1 MADITNTFLSGRM
14 DKDLDERL
22 IGEGVYRD
30 ALNIRVDVAEGEN
43 IGAASNALG
52 NTIKSN
58 LATLTGRTVTASKT
72 IGAVKYERDNL
83 IYWFVASNNFDGI
96 FEYNAITQQVA
107 RVLQC
112 NRTSSSISI
121 LNFNQK
127 YLITGV
133 NYINGFL
140 YWTDNY
146 NEPRKIN
153 IARAKS
159 YTINDARIRDDLR
172 VIIAPPLN
180 SPKISLSND
189 GTESNNL
196 SDKFISFSYR
206 YKYIDGQYSAMS
218 PFSAVA
224 FGPGAYGFNYSDGNN
239 GSMKNTF
246 NTADIT
252 VYSGGSNVTDI
263 QLLFRDNRNLN
274 IQVIETLNKK
284 KLSINNYS
292 SKTFKFKNNKTYT
305 VLGADQITRLFDNV
319 PLLAKAQDFVGDRLM
334 YGNYTQFFD
343 IKGFERND
351 IKIDLG
357 LDYISQSTTV
367 NTPIQTFRSDR
378 DYEVGIVYLDKYGR
392 SSTVLT
398 SEGNTVYIPPSQ
410 SITGNSLK
418 LKIKNEAPYWASN
431 YRIVIKQGKN
441 DYYNIFPLLFYSDSP
456 YKYFLINE
464 SDRDKI
470 KVGEYII
477 FKSTSA
483 GPTLSNNKYKILEL
497 DVKDQGFFTQSSS
510 PSVPGLYFKV
520 STDSILDADLETI
533 TRLEFQG
540 VGGGLTTREF
550 PPLKKIAKPVDNG
563 KGFIGT
569 HIRDMHHYGK
579 GNKNALT
586 FLTENPANDTRWRI
600 VILPN
605 NKYSYYYSSNVNNGL
620 FRPPVYVG
628 TNNITIGSIIFLS
641 VSGVSVRIKFNSYPV
656 KGDIWTINVRG
667 LVQVEM
673 KKNTAV
679 VPTSNDNIQIKR
691 GAVISIQIVEDRFN
705 ANVNTGVQYFPPT
718 NNDYDDIEEW
728 WYESGA
734 CDKFTYVST
743 SGSDIG
749 ARNVLF
755 RRGTYWGLVP
765 GTNTDFDSNILSSPA
780 GTENFAPIRMLVSS
794 SYKWNENGKK
804 KDQPRFLV
812 NLTIEQ
818 QDNSTI
824 CETEVKKSDI
834 NLYHELSETY
844 PIEEGKHLVGWRYSD
859 FTSPSWAAG
868 KTNLGQDTFG
878 VAPTAFDIPHN
889 FYAGQSIY
897 VRSENNSYM
906 PSGTYTILSI
916 YDEFNIVIDFPFPG
930 AGPATGGYISYSIID
945 TNQLNYSTSP
955 AVIKI
960 NNIGIENSDY
970 NGWAFGNGLESNRI
984 LDDWN
989 EATLEYSLRANST
1002 VDDYKNKISENAIC
1016 YSGIYGINTGINRL
1030 NEFNLSLANFKY
1042 LDKAFGSIQ
1051 KLHARDTDLLAFQEE
1066 KISSVLYG
1074 KNLLFDAAGGGQI
1087 ASIPEVLGN
1096 QIAFQ
1101 YENGISRNP
1110 ESFAMWGEDIF
1121 CSDSRRGTIIQIRG
1135 NEIAEI
1141 NGGMQSHFRDLMAEN
1156 SNTQKLGGYD
1166 PYNKN
1171 YVLHYNEIPV
1181 LACNHS
1187 LSRNSFTTFGSA
1199 ANGRPITIAPLF
1211 SINTESIW
1219 AISIVDNGY
1228 GTNWVSTSSA
1238 MSGTG
1243 NYNFDVQVAKNLT
1256 GSNRSIIFRV
1266 LFCGTEYEDF
1276 TLTQGTTQEKKITEI
1291 IYTNN
1296 TLTQWQRS

>member
-58 LATLTGRTVTASKT
+58 LATLTGRTVVASKT

-96 FEYNAITQQVA
+96 FEYNAITQQVS

-292 SKTFKFKNNKTYT
+292 SKSFKFKNNKTYT
-305 VLGADQITRLFDNV
+305 VLDVDQITRLFDNV

-398 SEGNTVYIPPSQ
+398 SDGNTVYIPPAQ
-410 SITGNSLK
+410 SVTGNSLK

-470 KVGEYII
+470 KIGEYII
-477 FKSTSA
+477 FKSTAA
-483 GPTLSNNKYKILEL
+483 GPTLSNTKYKILEL
-497 DVKDQGFFTQSSS
+497 EAKAKGDFNSA
-510 PSVPGLYFKV
+510 SVEGLYFKI
-520 STDSILDADLETI
+520 STDSILDAGLNSI
-533 TRLEFQG
+533 TSLDFNG
-540 VGGGLTTREF
+540 VGGGQTLRF
-550 PPLKKIAKPVDNG
+550 NDSKRPKPWWNG
-563 KGFIGT
+563 GIVAT
-569 HIRDMHHYGK
+569 STRDMHYYGN

-586 FLTENPANDTRWRI
+586 FDVTYDSADNIDKRFRI
-600 VILPN
+600 VVISSTQ
-605 NKYSYYYSSNVNNGL
+605 YRCYYNADSNGGL
-620 FRPPVYVG
+620 YQDPIYIS
-628 TNNITIGSIIFLS
+628 TNNISIGNYVIIS
-641 VSGVSVRIKFNSYPV
+641 TSYGKIRIKFQSQPI
-656 KGDIWTINVRG
+656 KGDIWTINKRKFIVP
-667 LVQVEM
+667 VM
-673 KKNTAV
+673 YNSAV

-691 GAVISIQIVEDRFN
+691 GAVISISILEDRFN
-705 ANVNTGVQYFPPT
+705 TNVNLGTQNFPPS
-718 NNDYDDIEEW
+718 NNNYDDIEEW

-734 CDKFTYVST
+734 CKQFKYIEYVNNKN
-743 SGSDIG
+743 IG
-749 ARNVLF
+749 AKNVMF
-755 RRGTYWGLVP
+755 RRGTYWGLAP
-765 GTNTDFDSNILSSPA
+765 GDNTDFDSNILTTPA
-780 GTENFAPIRMLVSS
+780 GTGNFAPIRMIIQSS
-794 SYKWNENGKK
+794 FTENSKGSNKN
-804 KDQPRFLV
+804 QPRFLIGLKI
-812 NLTIEQ
+812 NQT
-818 QDNSTI
+818 DNAVI

-844 PIEEGKHLVGWRYSD
+844 PIEDGKHLVGWRYSD

-868 KTNLGQDTFG
+868 KTNLGQYTFG
-878 VAPTAFDIPHN
+878 VAPTDRDIPHN

-930 AGPATGGYISYSIID
+930 AGPVTGGYISYSIID
-945 TNQLNYSTSP
+945 QNQLNYSTSP
-955 AVIKI
+955 AIIKI

-989 EATLEYSLRANST
+989 EATLEYSLRVNST

-1121 CSDSRRGTIIQIRG
+1121 CSDSRRGTVIQIRG

-1171 YVLHYNEIPV
+1171 YVLHYNDIPV

-1211 SINTESIW
+1211 SINTESTW

-1228 GTNWVSTSSA
+1228 GTNWVTTSSA